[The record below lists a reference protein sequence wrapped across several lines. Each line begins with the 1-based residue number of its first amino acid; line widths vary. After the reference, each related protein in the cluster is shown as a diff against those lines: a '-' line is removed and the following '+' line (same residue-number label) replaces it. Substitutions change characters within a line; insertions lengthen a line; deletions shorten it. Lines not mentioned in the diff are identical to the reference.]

1 MKTRLYAVLPDL
13 PSARH
18 ACDDLMA
25 AGVAWSDLHCLGP
38 RDAPLTGLHEA
49 GPLQKTD
56 VAHAL
61 SVGGYLGLLGGL
73 ALGVYLWL
81 HPIGVHAF
89 GAPTLAACA
98 AGGALFGAWA
108 ASLVGISAPN
118 CKLRPFDA
126 EFAAGHILLMADVP
140 AARAAEVRAL
150 LLQRHPAT
158 LDTPAPA
165 GAGAAR

>member
-1 MKTRLYAVLPDL
+1 MKTRLYVVLPDVA
-13 PSARH
+13 SARRT
-18 ACDDLMA
+18 CDDLMA
-25 AGVAWSDLHCLGP
+25 AGIGWGDLHCLGP
-38 RDAPLTGLHEA
+38 RGATLTGLHEA
-49 GPLQKTD
+49 SPLQKSD

-81 HPIGVHAF
+81 HPIGAHAF
-89 GAPTLAACA
+89 GAATVAACT

-118 CKLRPFDA
+118 WKLRPFDA

-140 AARAAEVRAL
+140 AGRAAEIHDL
-150 LLQRHPAT
+150 LAKRHPEAQER
-158 LDTPAPA
+158 AISA
-165 GAGAAR
+165 